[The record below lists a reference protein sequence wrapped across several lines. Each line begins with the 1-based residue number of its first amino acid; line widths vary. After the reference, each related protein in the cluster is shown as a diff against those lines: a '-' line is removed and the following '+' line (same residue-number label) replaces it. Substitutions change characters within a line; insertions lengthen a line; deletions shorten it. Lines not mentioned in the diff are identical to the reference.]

1 MEVTPEIPAAPQD
14 SAPLGFEAGL
24 AAVLGAALGTTL
36 TEVRAR
42 QLTGGASRQVYAV
55 AARDDTG
62 APRRA
67 ILRRDPPGHGDA
79 PRMRAEAACLRA
91 AATAGVPVP
100 AVLGNGDTAP
110 GVDSPYLLMELV
122 DGESIPRKLQRDP
135 EFERLRPGLAAEL
148 GRVLGLIHRT
158 PLDELDMLDDGDPVA
173 GIEQIYRDLA
183 DPRPT
188 VEMGLR
194 WLHDHAPADRPKALV
209 HGDFRLGNFLIDPS
223 GVRAVLDWEL
233 AHIGNPVED
242 LGWLCVRAWR
252 FGAPAPVG
260 GLGDRDALLD
270 GYESTAGV
278 RPDAAELLWWEVFG
292 TLKWLVLSR
301 FQAQRHFGGQERS
314 IELAAIGR
322 RVCESEYD
330 LLLVLGLLD
339 ESVASPAPAEPVATV
354 QDRPDLTEILELV
367 GQTLAEEIGP
377 ALTDDAQRQRYLLRI
392 CGNLLSIATRELRAG
407 DGPTALV
414 HDLLT
419 ELGCD
424 SEAELA
430 QRLRAGSLSYTDPG
444 VRRAATA
451 AVVARLAVT
460 DPRRLSRS

>member
-1 MEVTPEIPAAPQD
+1 MEVTPESPAAT
-14 SAPLGFEAGL
+14 GL
-24 AAVLGAALGTTL
+24 ADGVGAVLGAALGATL

-42 QLTGGASRQVYAV
+42 QLTGGASRQVYAIT
-55 AARDDTG
+55 ARDDTG
-62 APRRA
+62 AARQA

-79 PRMRAEAACLRA
+79 RRMRAEAACLRA
-91 AATAGVPVP
+91 AATVGVPVP
-100 AVLGNGDTAP
+100 GVLGNGDTAP
-110 GVDSPYLLMELV
+110 GIDAPYLLMELV

-135 EFERLRPGLAAEL
+135 EFDELRPGLVAEL

-158 PLDELDMLDDGDPVA
+158 PLDDLDMLDDGDPVA
-173 GIEQIYRDLA
+173 SVERIYRDLA
-183 DPRPT
+183 DPRPA

-194 WLHDHAPADRPKALV
+194 WLRDHAPAARPNALV

-233 AHIGNPVED
+233 AHIGNPIED

-252 FGAPAPVG
+252 FGAPTPVG
-260 GLGDRDALLD
+260 GLGERDALLD

-301 FQAQRHFGGQERS
+301 FQAQRHFGGEERS

-339 ESVASPAPAEPVATV
+339 ESVVLPDPAEPAATV
-354 QDRPDLTEILELV
+354 QDRPALTEILELV
-367 GQTLAEEIGP
+367 GRTLAEEIAP
-377 ALTDDAQRQRYLLRI
+377 ALTAEAQRQRYLLRI

-407 DGPTALV
+407 DTATAHV
-414 HDLLT
+414 HDLLA

-424 SEAELA
+424 SEADLA
-430 QRLRAGSLSYTDPG
+430 QRLRDGSRSYTDPG
-444 VRRAATA
+444 VRRAATT
-451 AVVARLAVT
+451 AVVARLGVT
-460 DPRRLSRS
+460 DPRRLRRS